1 MVISIS
7 VRREEQGTLNIDGAE
22 HRSRV
27 YINEQVEALWN
38 VDKFTFLRLQIVA
51 PGLCL

>member
-1 MVISIS
+1 VWG
-7 VRREEQGTLNIDGAE
+7 EEQGTLNINGAE

-38 VDKFTFLRLQIVA
+38 VDEITFLRRQIIA
-51 PGLCL
+51 PCLCL